1 MKCVH
6 NFMVLKII
14 ELRDVLLN
22 VIQKNRQNHKERQK
36 LNYCWFNF
44 QRKVGDERTQ
54 IFLKVWQ
61 AVAEEA
67 T

>member
-1 MKCVH
+1 MKWVH

-14 ELRDVLLN
+14 GLRDVFLKA
-22 VIQKNRQNHKERQK
+22 IQKNRQNHNERQK

-44 QRKVGDERTQ
+44 QKRGEM
-54 IFLKVWQ
+54 FLKVWQ
-61 AVAEEA
+61 AVAEAA